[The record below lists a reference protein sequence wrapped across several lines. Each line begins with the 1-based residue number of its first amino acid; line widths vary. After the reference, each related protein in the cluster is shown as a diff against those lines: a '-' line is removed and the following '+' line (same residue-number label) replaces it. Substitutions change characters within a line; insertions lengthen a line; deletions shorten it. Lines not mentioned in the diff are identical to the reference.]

1 MALSLSLCICYIIF
15 KIAKT
20 GEHKETDVL
29 TTKYLRLRQLCL
41 VAAELAPVEED
52 LCAVFGVRVCHRD
65 PEVGQFG
72 LHNALMPFGTSFV
85 EVVAP
90 LREGTT
96 AGRYLERRKGDGGYM
111 VILDS
116 ESLPRWRAHVDA
128 IGVRIA
134 APLALGDYEG
144 MQLHPR
150 DTGGAL
156 LEINTT
162 RNGAD
167 LNGPYWPAGPRWRE
181 AVSNARVHGI
191 TGAVLQAQDPAALA
205 ARWGR
210 ILQRPAERAGD
221 DWQLQL
227 DNARLRFVAPRDDRG
242 EGLAGIELAVH
253 DAPTIR
259 ATAQARGLATD
270 AAGVSV
276 GGVHFALDSKD

>member
-1 MALSLSLCICYIIF
+1 M
-15 KIAKT
+15 
-20 GEHKETDVL
+20 
-29 TTKYLRLRQLCL
+29 TTMTRYLRLRQLCL
-41 VAAELAPVEED
+41 VAAELAPVEAD
-52 LCAVFGVRVCHRD
+52 LCAVFGVKVCHRD

-96 AGRYLERRKGDGGYM
+96 AGRYLERRQGDGGYM

-116 ESLPRWRAHVDA
+116 EALPRWRAHVDS

-162 RNGAD
+162 RNGED
-167 LNGPYWPAGPRWRE
+167 LHGPYWPAGPHWRD
-181 AVSNARVHGI
+181 AVSDLRVQAI
-191 TGAVLQAQDPAALA
+191 TGAVLQAGDPEALA
-205 ARWGR
+205 RRWGQ
-210 ILQRPAERAGD
+210 ILQRQAERHAASD
-221 DWQLQL
+221 DGWSLRL
-227 DNARLRFVAPRDDRG
+227 DNARLRFVAARDGRG
-242 EGLAGIELAVH
+242 DGLAGIELAVR
-253 DAPTIR
+253 DAPAIR
-259 ATAQARGLATD
+259 AEAQARGLAAD
-270 AAGVSV
+270 AAGVRV
-276 GGVHFALDSKD
+276 GGVHFALNPDH

>member
-1 MALSLSLCICYIIF
+1 MANR
-15 KIAKT
+15 
-20 GEHKETDVL
+20 
-29 TTKYLRLRQLCL
+29 YLRLRQLCL
-41 VAAELAPVEED
+41 VARELAPVEED

-116 ESLPRWRAHVDA
+116 ESLHRWRAHVDA

-134 APLALGDYEG
+134 APLAIGDYEG

-167 LNGPYWPAGPRWRE
+167 LQGPYWPAGPHWRD
-181 AVSNARVHGI
+181 AVSQQRVDGI
-191 TGAVLQAQDPAALA
+191 TGAVLQADDPSALA
-205 ARWGR
+205 ERWGR
-210 ILQRPAERAGD
+210 ILQRPVERDGAG
-221 DWQLQL
+221 WRLSL
-227 DNARLRFVAPRDDRG
+227 DNATLRFIAPRDDRG
-242 EGLAGIELAVH
+242 EGLAGIELGAR
-253 DAPTIR
+253 DAGAIR
-259 ATAQARGLATD
+259 STAEVRGLATD
-270 AAGVSV
+270 AHGVFV
-276 GGVHFALDSKD
+276 GGTHFALHSNR

>member
-1 MALSLSLCICYIIF
+1 MANQ
-15 KIAKT
+15 
-20 GEHKETDVL
+20 
-29 TTKYLRLRQLCL
+29 YLRLRQLCL
-41 VAAELAPVEED
+41 VARELAPVQED

-116 ESLPRWRAHVDA
+116 ESLERWRTHVDA

-134 APLALGDYEG
+134 APLAIGDYEG
-144 MQLHPR
+144 LQLHPR

-162 RNGAD
+162 LNGAD
-167 LNGPYWPAGPRWRE
+167 LQGPYWPAGPHWRD
-181 AVSNARVHGI
+181 AVSQQRVEGI
-191 TGAVLQAQDPAALA
+191 TGAVLQADDPSALA
-205 ARWGR
+205 ERWGR
-210 ILQRPAERAGD
+210 ILQRPVERDGTG
-221 DWQLQL
+221 WHLSL
-227 DNARLRFVAPRDDRG
+227 DQATLRFIAPRDDRG
-242 EGLAGIELAVH
+242 EGLAGIELAVR
-253 DAPTIR
+253 DAKAIR
-259 ATAQARGLATD
+259 GAAEARGLPGD
-270 AAGVSV
+270 AGGVFV
-276 GGVHFALDSKD
+276 GGVRFALHSIR